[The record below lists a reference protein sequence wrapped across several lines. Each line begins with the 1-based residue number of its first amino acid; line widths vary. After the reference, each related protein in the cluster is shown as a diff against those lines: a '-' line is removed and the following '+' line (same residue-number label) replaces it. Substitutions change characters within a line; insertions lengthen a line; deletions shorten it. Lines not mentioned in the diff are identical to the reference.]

1 MTIRRNV
8 EFKSGAMTFTLSTD
22 MTKEVEAAIG
32 AAEQAVIDEVER
44 ERNVVLDAA
53 ARAWPVDTGV
63 SKRGLV
69 PYSQFDLLNG
79 KFKSGIRNPVKYA
92 RYVRLAKGNATKR
105 RRGKGFAL
113 TGLLRTPM
121 KRAGKRLV
129 KNLGPE
135 LQKAMT
141 KELPTGK

>member
-1 MTIRRNV
+1 MARNV

-32 AAEQAVIDEVER
+32 AAEKAIIAEVER
-44 ERNVVLDAA
+44 ERDVVLDAA
-53 ARAWPVDTGV
+53 VRTWPVETGR
-63 SKRGLV
+63 SRKGLV

-79 KFKSGIRNPVKYA
+79 KFKSGIRNPVEYA
-92 RYVRLAKGNATKR
+92 RYVRLAKGHATKR
-105 RRGKGFAL
+105 RKGKGFAL
-113 TGLLRTPM
+113 TALLRTPM
-121 KRAGKRLV
+121 KRAGKRLA

-135 LQKAMT
+135 LQKAMN